1 MNLNKL
7 KLNRKIT
14 CYFRWPIFF
23 FLKLVLFY
31 KQTIILF
38 MFAYLINLNVQLY
51 ESDTPLPPSQV

>member
-14 CYFRWPIFF
+14 CYFRWQIFF